1 MFLQSSDYS
10 LDKKANGI
18 FVFDHTL
25 IICNCLFIQAIIGK
39 QVGRERKYQ
48 ESFPQTLHVGLQI
61 KNHHQATG
69 KWFFRWSD
77 FSRRFLDIAT
87 HSTALTFFGRFLLL
101 HISLLEENVFILFFA
116 LTIPQL
122 LWRFSCYILILHLV
136 VGKAFPV
143 LWRFLS
149 STREGSTAVALII
162 LVVYSLMRCGKL
174 QLNIQCRSSFFI
186 MS

>member
-1 MFLQSSDYS
+1 MFLQSSQYS

-39 QVGRERKYQ
+39 QVGKERKYQ

-61 KNHHQATG
+61 KNHHQGTG

-87 HSTALTFFGRFLLL
+87 LLPLHFFGRFLLL

-122 LWRFSCYILILHLV
+122 LWRFSCYIHIISTLEWHISWYLN
-136 VGKAFPV
+136 
-143 LWRFLS
+143 FLQGN
-149 STREGSTAVALII
+149 R
-162 LVVYSLMRCGKL
+162 K
-174 QLNIQCRSSFFI
+174 ND
-186 MS
+186 